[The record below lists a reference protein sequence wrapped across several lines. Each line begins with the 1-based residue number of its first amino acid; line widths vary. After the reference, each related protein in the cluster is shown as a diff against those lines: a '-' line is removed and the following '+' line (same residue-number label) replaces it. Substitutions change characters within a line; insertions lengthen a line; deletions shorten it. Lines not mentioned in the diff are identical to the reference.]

1 MVVMVLTMIAIP
13 ILEITLG
20 IPGEVVPVSQKDQLL
35 LVVVVYA
42 THITLLDIVEAGVV
56 IGVVVLILAV
66 VIMYF
71 GDVVYLELDVKIT
84 VDPRQLVDVI
94 VEVYV
99 PFIILLG
106 VR

>member
-1 MVVMVLTMIAIP
+1 MVLTMIAIP

-35 LVVVVYA
+35 LVVVYA

-71 GDVVYLELDVKIT
+71 GDVVYLELNVKIT

-99 PFIILLG
+99 PIIILLG